1 MLVAAVVESRLYTLF
16 SGGFDSFTYDST
28 GTHGTVDHIGPRVLG
43 TSKRHRFPKIGI
55 HKVLGY
61 GKNKNHACLLAN

>member
-28 GTHGTVDHIGPRVLG
+28 GTHGTVDHTVLAQESSEQARGIG
-43 TSKRHRFPKIGI
+43 SQK
-55 HKVLGY
+55 
-61 GKNKNHACLLAN
+61 